1 VTESDAM
8 SEESDQAGLPD
19 IGQSQSPPVPEAAF
33 RAAFDLIALAADP
46 RAFKARLRGLH
57 EALSAVDQAHKKLV
71 AAQSEFAVYE
81 EKTRGKLG
89 EREAAVRGREVAA
102 SVAEETLRER
112 ERGLIEQ
119 AAEIRRQDMIL
130 RRRVMTLAR
139 LDAVNERMQALP
151 TWKQIAS
158 ELLNVEQLDLVDEA
172 EAVTV
177 QPDGLPAAVTLTQTF
192 HRAGR
197 RSTRRVEAS

>member
-1 VTESDAM
+1 M
-8 SEESDQAGLPD
+8 SEESDQAGLPE
-19 IGQSQSPPVPEAAF
+19 IGQPQSPPAPEAAF

-81 EKTRGKLG
+81 ENTRGKLG
-89 EREAAVRGREVAA
+89 EREAAVRGREAAA
-102 SVAEETLRER
+102 SVAEETLRDR

-119 AAEIRRQDMIL
+119 AAELRRQDMIL

-139 LDAVNERMQALP
+139 IEAVNERMQALP

-197 RSTRRVEAS
+197 RSTRRVQAEA